1 MCPVVAAVEPRRSI
15 SSSPILFQATEV
27 LHVKKLGPIKIFAV
41 YLDTWRPYGDMKFI
55 NL

>member
-1 MCPVVAAVEPRRSI
+1 MIGLAAVAYLQA
-15 SSSPILFQATEV
+15 LFYSRLPATEV

-41 YLDTWRPYGDMKFI
+41 NLDTWRPYGDMKFI